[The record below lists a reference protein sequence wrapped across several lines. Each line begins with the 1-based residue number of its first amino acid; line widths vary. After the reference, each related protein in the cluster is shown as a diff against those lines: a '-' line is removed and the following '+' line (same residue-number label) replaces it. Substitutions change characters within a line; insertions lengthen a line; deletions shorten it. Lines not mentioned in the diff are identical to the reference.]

1 MLTFADGIK
10 FNVQSIMIMKQV
22 LLCDE
27 LAEFVNELRSE
38 TDNIFYKMQFAEIG
52 GAMCDYV
59 SGYEGTELSER
70 DASRYKSTM
79 ECFYHYYRLIVQ
91 MARGCET
98 K

>member
-1 MLTFADGIK
+1 
-10 FNVQSIMIMKQV
+10 
-22 LLCDE
+22 
-27 LAEFVNELRSE
+27 
-38 TDNIFYKMQFAEIG
+38 MQFAEIG